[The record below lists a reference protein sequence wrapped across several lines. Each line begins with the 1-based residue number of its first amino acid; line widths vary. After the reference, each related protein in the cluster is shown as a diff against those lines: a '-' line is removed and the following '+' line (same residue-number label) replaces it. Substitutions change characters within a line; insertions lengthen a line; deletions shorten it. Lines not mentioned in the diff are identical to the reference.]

1 MIWTKNNL
9 QDYLL
14 QTMVQ
19 FSTILLAKQYIYSVK
34 LDGQRDIVSEEEN
47 SLPEAQ
53 EAENQ
58 IETTV
63 KLICLSIA

>member
-1 MIWTKNNL
+1 
-9 QDYLL
+9 
-14 QTMVQ
+14 MVQ
-19 FSTILLAKQYIYSVK
+19 FSTIPLAKQHIYSVK